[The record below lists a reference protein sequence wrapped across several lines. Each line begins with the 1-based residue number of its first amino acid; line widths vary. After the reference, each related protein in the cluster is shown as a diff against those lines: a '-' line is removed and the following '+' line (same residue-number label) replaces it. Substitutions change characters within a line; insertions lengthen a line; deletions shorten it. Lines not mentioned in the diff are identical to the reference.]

1 MYTCIFN
8 SSNSPS
14 FEGKHSH
21 DLLVDHTQLRQHSQG
36 STPYIPDLVNPE
48 LLSFE
53 TALHYLLFI
62 YLSISTF
69 SQQQYRYYILFNS
82 SSSPELRTTSRISN
96 ETEAISYPLPCQ
108 KALES
113 EWKLGLQ
120 RTRGDRSSSLPEHSS
135 IATDHRDSFAFL
147 DLFPSLGDTGIWHY
161 CW

>member
-36 STPYIPDLVNPE
+36 STPYITDLKTQNFCPSKQLYAV
-48 LLSFE
+48 
-53 TALHYLLFI
+53 LLFI
-62 YLSISTF
+62 YLSVSTF
-69 SQQQYRYYILFNS
+69 FSAAVSILHLFPLVLQLV
-82 SSSPELRTTSRISN
+82 SSPFFYHTK
-96 ETEAISYPLPCQ
+96 AISYPLPCQ

-113 EWKLGLQ
+113 ERKLGLQ
-120 RTRGDRSSSLPEHSS
+120 RTRGDQSSSLPEHSS

-147 DLFPSLGDTGIWHY
+147 DLFPSLGDTGIWH